1 MKVTISVKIS
11 CGGLK
16 MKIEEGKAVNSDRN
30 RKWLFVLIMILAIFL
45 SACGTRYV
53 RPEVRTVAVT
63 DFKCENEAVGRQ
75 AADILRLI
83 LIDKG
88 YKVEPESYDLKDDVD
103 AAYGNHPANMVVT
116 GVITNFT
123 CEADDRQVSQRTRL
137 AGAHS
142 SQIVS
147 VRTIE
152 KNKCEVGVKIRFVDA
167 QSGKTVW
174 SAEVQDKPQGSK
186 ELTPY
191 RVLRNMLY
199 RLGGHI
205 PRGL

>member
-1 MKVTISVKIS
+1 MNADWKMRRMFHLRGVCALLVS
-11 CGGLK
+11 GL
-16 MKIEEGKAVNSDRN
+16 M
-30 RKWLFVLIMILAIFL
+30 LLAL
-45 SACGTRYV
+45 SACGARYV
-53 RPEVRTVAVT
+53 RPEVRTIAIA
-63 DFKCENEAVGRQ
+63 DFQCENEAVGRQ

-88 YKVEPESYDLKDDVD
+88 YKVEPESYDLQDDVD

-116 GVITNFT
+116 CAITSFN
-123 CEADDRQVSQRTRL
+123 CEADDRQVTRRSQL
-137 AGAHS
+137 AGATS
-142 SQIVS
+142 SRIVS

-186 ELTPY
+186 DLTPY
-191 RVLRNMLY
+191 RVLRNILY

>member
-1 MKVTISVKIS
+1 MY
-11 CGGLK
+11 
-16 MKIEEGKAVNSDRN
+16 IEEEEAVYSDRN
-30 RKWLFVLIMILAIFL
+30 RKWLFALIMILAILL
-45 SACGTRYV
+45 SSCGTRYV
-53 RPEVRTVAVT
+53 RPEVRMVSVS

-88 YKVEPESYDLKDDVD
+88 YKVEPESYDLQDDVD
-103 AAYGNHPANMVVT
+103 VAYGNHQANMVVT
-116 GVITNFT
+116 GVITSFG
-123 CEADDRQVSQRTRL
+123 CEADDRQVTRRSQL
-137 AGAHS
+137 AGATS
-142 SQIVS
+142 SRIVS

-191 RVLRNMLY
+191 RVLRNILY